1 MMVRVARGA
10 RMPFRAERTVQQ
22 APALTLHGDVETKGS
37 ARHKVHND
45 PKATDRGKSNLGS
58 RLGRPVIS
66 ASRRGIELTRTA
78 FGKCPDKRSSAS
90 AVRAAMQVLQ
100 LHTDTLETVPVLT
113 PAILAVAPFALSA
126 AISIGPTEN
135 APALALSVSTR
146 RYPPAELIC

>member
-1 MMVRVARGA
+1 MVQVARGA

-45 PKATDRGKSNLGS
+45 PKTTDRWKSNLGS
-58 RLGRPVIS
+58 RPGRSVIS
-66 ASRRGIELTRTA
+66 ASRRGIELTRTV
-78 FGKCPDKRSSAS
+78 FGNCRTSGVPPVPFAPRCRS
-90 AVRAAMQVLQ
+90 LQ
-100 LHTDTLETVPVLT
+100 LHTDTLETVPRAH
-113 PAILAVAPFALSA
+113 PAILAVAPFAFSA

-146 RYPPAELIC
+146 RYPPAELMC